1 MFNRCI
7 LRARNFP
14 GGASGK
20 ELANAGDTR
29 EASSISGS
37 GRFPWRGK
45 WQPTPVFLPGESH
58 GQRSLAG
65 YSPWG
70 RKGVRHECKDLT
82 HTQGPHL
89 IVRIETRY
97 MDDLILSL
105 HPCSCLE
112 IRLWISSLAC
122 CVVVIYFFAC
132 SLLI

>member
-1 MFNRCI
+1 MATHSGI
-7 LRARNFP
+7 LAWRIPWTEEP
-14 GGASGK
+14 GGLQSM
-20 ELANAGDTR
+20 
-29 EASSISGS
+29 GS
-37 GRFPWRGK
+37 
-45 WQPTPVFLPGESH
+45 
-58 GQRSLAG
+58 QR
-65 YSPWG
+65 
-70 RKGVRHECKDLT
+70 VRHECKDLT